1 MTSPMTSR
9 MTSHIASP
17 MTICPST
24 LRATRSKKTLA
35 LMAMI
40 LLASPNTSHALT
52 PGKTLELAPHRAVYE
67 MRLGDADQKSGIVS
81 VKGRMVFEFQG
92 NACEG
97 YTQNMR
103 FVTEIMD
110 RRGKTTLTDLRSSSW
125 EDGLGKRFRFNSQH
139 YRNQNLQETIK
150 GDAKRDDTKR
160 DVDVAL
166 SKPKKQKLR
175 LSDKVMFPNQ
185 HSVQLLKYALSGKKV
200 FQARIY
206 DGSEQGK
213 KVYDTTSII
222 GNENTSDKE
231 KLPLGIPNL
240 KRLDGVQS
248 WPVAISYFEDGKAV
262 GEGLPVYELGFRF
275 YANGVSRNLLINY
288 GDFSIRGALKE
299 IEFFKADTCEQT
311 TKQ

>member
-1 MTSPMTSR
+1 MTSLKTIYPLSPSAVKSTSALTVIT
-9 MTSHIASP
+9 MSLLVSAN
-17 MTICPST
+17 
-24 LRATRSKKTLA
+24 AT
-35 LMAMI
+35 
-40 LLASPNTSHALT
+40 HALT

-67 MRLGDADQKSGIVS
+67 MRLGDADQKSGIVA

-110 RRGKTTLTDLRSSSW
+110 RRGKSTLTDLRSSSW

-139 YRNQNLQETIK
+139 YRNRSLQETIK
-150 GDAKRDDTKR
+150 GDAKRDGKKH

-175 LSDKVMFPNQ
+175 LSDEVMFPNQ
-185 HSVQLLKYALSGKKV
+185 HSIQLLKFALSGKKV
-200 FQARIY
+200 LQARIY

-213 KVYDTTSII
+213 KVFDTTSII
-222 GNENTSDKE
+222 GNENTNDNG
-231 KLPLGIPNL
+231 KLPLGIPNVD
-240 KRLDGVQS
+240 RLDGVQS

-311 TKQ
+311 AKE